1 MNAPAALSDRIYALL
16 RIVSGFLFTFHGLQ
30 KIFGLL
36 TESQP
41 EVGSQFW
48 IGGVLELVL
57 GIAICLGIA
66 TSLAAFLASGMM
78 AVAYIQFHWDFQ
90 WDSSFFPV
98 VNGGELAVVYCF
110 LFLYMAAKGSG
121 PWSFALK
128 IEFVNHASVG

>member
-128 IEFVNHASVG
+128 RRKG